1 MITLIRSL
9 SFNILFMLWT
19 FGLALVTAP
28 ILLLPVRFAGMVARL
43 WARVSLALLH
53 LTCGIRYE
61 VRNRERLPTTPCII
75 ASKHQSAWETIAF
88 WALTDFPVFI
98 LKKELLKL
106 PFFGWHLKKLGMVAI
121 DRKAGAGALKQM
133 IKDSKAA
140 LEKGY
145 SLVIFPE
152 GTRTAP
158 GTRKAYQRGI
168 AGLYRG
174 LNVPVAPVALNSGK
188 CWSRNA
194 FVKYPGTVTVEFLPP
209 IAPGLDADA
218 FMQQLESD
226 IENAVERL
234 P

>member
-1 MITLIRSL
+1 MIQFRSTL
-9 SFNILFMLWT
+9 FNILFLLWT
-19 FGLALVTAP
+19 FGLALVTVP
-28 ILLLPVRFAGMVARL
+28 ILLLPVRFAGMVAHL
-43 WARVSLALLH
+43 WAWVSLALLR

-61 VRNRERLPTTPCII
+61 VRNRERLPGTPCII

-88 WALTDFPVFI
+88 WALSDFPVFI
-98 LKKELLKL
+98 LKKELLSL
-106 PFFGWHLKKLGMVAI
+106 PFFGWHLKKLGMIAI

-168 AGLYRG
+168 AGLYRA

-209 IAPGLDADA
+209 IVPGLDADA

-226 IENAVERL
+226 IEAAVERL

>member
-1 MITLIRSL
+1 MIRFRSAL
-9 SFNILFMLWT
+9 FNLLFMLWT

-28 ILLLPVRFAGMVARL
+28 LLLLPVRFAGMVARL
-43 WARVSLALLH
+43 WARVSLVLLR

-61 VRNRERLPTTPCII
+61 VRNPERLPATPCII

-98 LKKELLKL
+98 LKKELLSL

-158 GTRKAYQRGI
+158 GTRKPYQRGI
-168 AGLYRG
+168 VGLYRA
-174 LNVPVAPVALNSGK
+174 LNVPVAPVALNSGT

-226 IENAVERL
+226 IESAVAQL
-234 P
+234 S